1 VASVARWD
9 HGGDGG
15 IVGIITERAGAAD
28 SYEAAPVPAPG
39 QAAPDKAAPPKAG
52 LPKAALHTV
61 TDSGGGGVILRR
73 RSALPSRRSVLYLH
87 CALDTFVPEDLVSWY
102 TERGFHFYVADLRP
116 QDRLE
121 RPGRQ
126 RRQGPGRDE
135 CFAGLDAACRHLRDT
150 EGIDMI
156 IVSADAEDALT
167 AALWCDARRDA
178 GLADA
183 LILSS
188 PAFGRR
194 QRRGLDIACPVLV
207 MSSGG
212 DPSAQGGAATGRLTT
227 RRRRRSDASALRLG
241 PHVTWLRLED
251 GLDGQAGGAGADR
264 RQLFDELGRWLGAY
278 MYGKVRDQLL

>member
-1 VASVARWD
+1 
-9 HGGDGG
+9 
-15 IVGIITERAGAAD
+15 VGIITERAGAAD
-28 SYEAAPVPAPG
+28 GYEAVPVPAPG
-39 QAAPDKAAPPKAG
+39 QAAPDTAGLPQAG

-61 TDSGGGGVILRR
+61 TDSGDGGVILRR
-73 RSALPSRRSVLYLH
+73 RSTQPARRSVLYLH

-121 RPGRQ
+121 RPVRSRG
-126 RRQGPGRDE
+126 QGPGRDD
-135 CFAGLDAACRHLRDT
+135 CFAGLDAACRYLRDT

-156 IVSADAEDALT
+156 IVSAHADDALT

-178 GLADA
+178 GFADA

-212 DPSAQGGAATGRLTT
+212 EADAQGGPAGRLATRLRRRTDAATV
-227 RRRRRSDASALRLG
+227 RLG

-251 GLDGQAGGAGADR
+251 DPDGQGGGAGADR
-264 RQLFDELGRWLGAY
+264 RQFFDELGRWLGAY